1 MCRRRHAVFI
11 TKLWIYSRPA
21 NYQCG
26 NYRTA
31 LWMRKNPLGMR
42 STKPGRNG
50 SAWRLMSIN
59 GRLLSEIMYSVFMTA
74 ISIPSHL
81 GKDARVGRQRQIPGH
96 LRHWLT
102 GGEQCLLARP
112 ACKHQAGSQ
121 FKAGPRL
128 KEMSIHS
135 TGVHKDWCLSG
146 PGLFGKQKCVYDYMS
161 WSPVVESLLM
171 YYQYFTW
178 SLDGLPIWLPQSSY
192 EVIRSSFV

>member
-1 MCRRRHAVFI
+1 MEALGGVCQSMGVFYL
-11 TKLWIYSRPA
+11 KLCIVCLWRQSQYPHTSEKTPESGDNVKFPATLDTGLRAASSVCSPGPPVRIRP
-21 NYQCG
+21 
-26 NYRTA
+26 
-31 LWMRKNPLGMR
+31 
-42 STKPGRNG
+42 
-50 SAWRLMSIN
+50 
-59 GRLLSEIMYSVFMTA
+59 
-74 ISIPSHL
+74 
-81 GKDARVGRQRQIPGH
+81 
-96 LRHWLT
+96 
-102 GGEQCLLARP
+102 
-112 ACKHQAGSQ
+112 GSQ
-121 FKAGPRL
+121 VRAGPRL